1 MDATTN
7 QVGEITKSQDGEIA
21 EAKSG
26 EITKAKSGEIT
37 EAKSGEITKAKSG
50 TNRGAYDMFADY
62 VVGDIIHHPSY
73 GSGTIVGGI
82 KGMRNCLFTP
92 VTPSSPQTGSYSIG
106 EQGKFAHVY
115 VELDKIDPSFLPL
128 PNPARPDTLRLV
140 CNVDKAVVDS
150 PGWHTNLAKSDR
162 PGDITKA

>member
-7 QVGEITKSQDGEIA
+7 QVGEITKSQDGEITK
-21 EAKSG
+21 AKSG
-26 EITKAKSGEIT
+26 EITKAPRV
-37 EAKSGEITKAKSG
+37 G

-92 VTPSSPQTGSYSIG
+92 VTPSSPQIGSYSIG
-106 EQGKFAHVY
+106 EQGKFAHIY
-115 VELDKIDPSFLPL
+115 VELDKIDPSFLPF
-128 PNPARPDTLRLV
+128 PNPARSDTLRLV